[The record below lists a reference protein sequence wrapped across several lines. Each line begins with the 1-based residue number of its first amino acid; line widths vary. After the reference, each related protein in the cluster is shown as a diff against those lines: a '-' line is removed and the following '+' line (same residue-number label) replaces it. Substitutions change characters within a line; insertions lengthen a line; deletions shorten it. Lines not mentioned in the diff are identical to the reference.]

1 MARRKGKEYLATIM
15 TSIAPI
21 AICGRIRG
29 YNRERVL
36 KEAKNYAKE
45 LGPHCTRIELQS
57 CTHNGDVTSE
67 AEFEYYTSVKNITG
81 WFDQNKDYPE
91 RKQA

>member
-45 LGPHCTRIELQS
+45 LGKSRQRGSTIADVNAFYAGQAVGKSMQLNKQLASPTRR
-57 CTHNGDVTSE
+57 
-67 AEFEYYTSVKNITG
+67 ITAG
-81 WFDQNKDYPE
+81 
-91 RKQA
+91 